1 MRICVSAGKHKA
13 PAHAANGMAGILCRA
28 AHEGASGVS
37 RTDDNRIRVVP
48 RKVPRI
54 SGDSGKP
61 RSPKK
66 TKERSNCT
74 AVGKEKVQS
83 NRPSGT
89 SSKSPVWGCSKFG
102 RSLVGRPRSRCRGSI
117 SRRSGRI
124 PEARRAEPQAA
135 DRLTGGGSPDYSDVS
150 RPQRLG
156 KNRRCCPH
164 LLDHT
169 VTLFRHPCA
178 SKRKFLSSKV
188 QFFRNS
194 LLFALGSLL

>member
-1 MRICVSAGKHKA
+1 MRFCVSAGKHKA

-28 AHEGASGVS
+28 AHEGASCIS

-48 RKVPRI
+48 KKVPRI

-135 DRLTGGGSPDYSDVS
+135 DRLTGGGSPDYSDVF
-150 RPQRLG
+150 P
-156 KNRRCCPH
+156 
-164 LLDHT
+164 
-169 VTLFRHPCA
+169 A
-178 SKRKFLSSKV
+178 SAPWEEQAVLPASP
-188 QFFRNS
+188 
-194 LLFALGSLL
+194 